1 MMRVDRRENY
11 ILRKLRANKGESLA
25 ETLVAA
31 LITALAAL
39 LFATMMTSSTRIISK
54 SEVTMDS
61 YYEELSTQSK
71 AAPGEDKTLTFRS
84 SDDITDRTLIRDVYG
99 NVHSSQTVHLSK
111 VGEGDTQV
119 IKYKGN

>member
-1 MMRVDRRENY
+1 MRVDRRENY

-61 YYEELSTQSK
+61 Y
-71 AAPGEDKTLTFRS
+71 
-84 SDDITDRTLIRDVYG
+84 
-99 NVHSSQTVHLSK
+99 
-111 VGEGDTQV
+111 
-119 IKYKGN
+119 